1 MNDDDGRDRP
11 GGEDRQ
17 RDAYLRA
24 GSRAAAAA
32 RAATSPPAIEAT
44 LTSIS
49 DEVME
54 EAVARRDRDAV
65 SKGLKRS
72 GCG

>member
-1 MNDDDGRDRP
+1 MSDDDGRDRP

-24 GSRAAAAA
+24 GSRAASAA

-44 LTSIS
+44 LASIS

-54 EAVARRDRDAV
+54 ESIGRRERAALQGP
-65 SKGLKRS
+65 KKFGR
-72 GCG
+72 G